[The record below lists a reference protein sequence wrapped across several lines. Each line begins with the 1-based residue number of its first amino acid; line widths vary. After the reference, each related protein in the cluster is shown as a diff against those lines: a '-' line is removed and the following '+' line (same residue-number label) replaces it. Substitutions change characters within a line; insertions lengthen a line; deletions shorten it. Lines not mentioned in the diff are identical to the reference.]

1 MIQRRSLL
9 VALLLVSACRSGVPE
24 PRVATAVRETGS
36 PSAYPGLDAALWMQT
51 SAEAYLLRVSTYAEA
66 TAAMER
72 ALADPS
78 RSALGQGGEAAA
90 LPPAVILD
98 VDETTLDNMAYNARL
113 VAEGAFYDR
122 EHWWSW
128 VQAREAKAIPGAVEF
143 CRRARELG
151 VTVYYVSNRD
161 APQEAAT
168 RDNLAAL
175 GFPLDAP
182 GDPLQMRGERPEW
195 GSDKMGRFEEIG
207 RSFRVLVLVGD
218 DLNDFASGARG
229 ASLAERHELA
239 VSDAARF
246 GRDWFLLP
254 NPVHGSWLSSAVGD
268 DPADAELPEVER
280 RLRRLDVF
288 EPGGDAAP

>member
-1 MIQRRSLL
+1 MHRFRSPL
-9 VALLLVSACRSGVPE
+9 ALAAVVVFAACRTSAP
-24 PRVATAVRETGS
+24 VAPDGMRTATS
-36 PSAYPGLDAALWMQT
+36 PAYAGLDAALWT
-51 SAEAYLLRVSTYAEA
+51 ETAAEAFLLRVSTYAAA
-66 TAAMER
+66 TEAMEA
-72 ALADPS
+72 ALADPA
-78 RSALGQGGEAAA
+78 RSALDQGSDAED

-98 VDETTLDNMAYNARL
+98 IDETTLDNMAYNAWMVL
-113 VAEGAFYDR
+113 EGESFSR
-122 EHWWSW
+122 ENWWSW

-161 APQEAAT
+161 APQEEAT

-182 GDPLQMRGERPEW
+182 GDALQMRGERPEW
-195 GSDKMGRFEEIG
+195 GSDKSGRYEGIG

-218 DLNDFASGARG
+218 DLNDFLAGARG

-239 VSDAARF
+239 ERDAARF

-254 NPVHGSWLSSAVGD
+254 NPVHGSWLRSAIGD
-268 DPADAELPEVER
+268 DPTEEGLSETER
-280 RLRRLDVF
+280 RLRRLEAF
-288 EPGGDAAP
+288 EPSKDVAP